1 MSNTSHASPVAITVE
16 NAVFVTF
23 MLLISLTG
31 ALTNAVVIFSI
42 FANQNLRTT
51 TNYIVF
57 NLATSDFFVATV
69 AIPLRL
75 LGELNSSKASLVSC
89 NVVIA
94 FTVLFDGLSRLNIVL
109 LTCER
114 FVSVRFPFWYERH
127 ATKRAAVIAVVSCWV
142 SLGIFSTSMLNGVG
156 IQEKHNA
163 RNMELARDTSTICIL
178 STTLS
183 EAAVIIFTIVFCL
196 IPMLIVV
203 PVNCYLINVSYRQMK
218 KVHDL
223 HVSVEANLDE
233 HQTGTREQRDFSVKQ
248 RKIARMV
255 AVLVCLFVILVAPIT
270 IIDLIETLGKVVVP
284 YYLSKFAVCM
294 IYLNA
299 AVDMFVFAAFNKTF
313 REAFRGIFVQIRAF
327 VCHRCSYCDS
337 LK

>member
-1 MSNTSHASPVAITVE
+1 MSNTSHVSPVAITVE

-75 LGELNSSKASLVSC
+75 LGELNSSKASLVPC

-94 FTVLFDGLSRLNIVL
+94 FTVLFDGLSRLNIVV

-114 FVSVRFPFWYERH
+114 FVAVRFPFF
-127 ATKRAAVIAVVSCWV
+127 CWV
-142 SLGIFSTSMLNGVG
+142 SLGIFSTSLLNGVG
-156 IQEKHNA
+156 IQEKHDA
-163 RNMELARDTSTICIL
+163 RNMELARDTSKICIL

-196 IPMLIVV
+196 IPILIVV
-203 PVNCYLINVSYRQMK
+203 PLNCYLIKVSYRQMK
-218 KVHDL
+218 KIHDL
-223 HVSVEANLDE
+223 LVSVEANLDE
-233 HQTGTREQRDFSVKQ
+233 QQSTREQNEFSVKQ
-248 RKIARMV
+248 RKVARMV
-255 AVLVCLFVILVAPIT
+255 AVLVCLFVFLVAPIT

-284 YYLSKFAVCM
+284 YYLSKIAVCT

-327 VCHRCSYCDS
+327 VCHPCS
-337 LK
+337 